1 MVGMTR
7 KAFELA
13 DRSSAMPAVADPAA
27 SVTDM
32 NPRASVPVRRV
43 STSSREPGS
52 NDAIPMTFHSIL
64 FARADDRPKEELT
77 EAPNFFGD
85 LNLDQ
90 IVAAITAGKEE
101 YSLTPFF
108 YASLHDVDAI
118 RYRHELFQDL
128 ENPTL
133 FEHVR

>member
-1 MVGMTR
+1 
-7 KAFELA
+7 
-13 DRSSAMPAVADPAA
+13 
-27 SVTDM
+27 
-32 NPRASVPVRRV
+32 
-43 STSSREPGS
+43 
-52 NDAIPMTFHSIL
+52 MTFHSIL

-90 IVAAITAGKEE
+90 IVAAITVGKEE
-101 YSLTPFF
+101 YNLTPFF

-133 FEHVR
+133 FEHVRSFAQRMRDVRVYLALARKLHYQFHKEGW